1 MALICD
7 NCGKGVVIGRSQRHS
22 RGVAGKRW
30 LKRAPETARTF
41 RPNLQKISVLISGLP
56 AGKAGK
62 KVQMRLCT
70 KCIKKFKKERKI
82 ASYANSAL
90 G

>member
-1 MALICD
+1 MAYICD
-7 NCGKGVVIGRSQRHS
+7 NCGKGVVIGRSQRHR

-30 LKRAPETARTF
+30 LKRAPKTARTF
-41 RPNLQKISVLISGLP
+41 KPNLQKISVLVN
-56 AGKAGK
+56 GK

-70 KCIKKFKKERKI
+70 KCIKKLKKEKKLH
-82 ASYANSAL
+82 SLVNVTL